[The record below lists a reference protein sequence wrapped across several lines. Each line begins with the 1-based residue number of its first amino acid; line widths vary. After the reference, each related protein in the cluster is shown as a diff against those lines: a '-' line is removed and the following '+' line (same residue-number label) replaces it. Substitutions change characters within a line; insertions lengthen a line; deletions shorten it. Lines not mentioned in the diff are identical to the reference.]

1 MIWWQHSLP
10 AFLWDCPRTRDVG
23 RLSDGAY
30 LINPNFL
37 AAVHYGCHSIAL
49 CIVSAFY
56 GVNPD
61 IFSASLPFTIPL
73 AGLRQIGL
81 PLPSILLILGYPEN
95 EWIQQRYPSQEA
107 ALLQG
112 NNYCLFARTGMA
124 WLVECIRRCIICGED
139 SLINFGAVFSI
150 SLHDFVEQ
158 AGDFSVPIGMELRR
172 IQVGNFMQYPSLDHE
187 MAHLI
192 RPELT
197 HIAIYRDRFTCALAV
212 LPFRVQNSEGTVSVS
227 PMDQLLASI
236 FRLQSARI
244 IFVHDDNGADESVMA
259 EHDENTISLST
270 SPSSSASSSR
280 ASSVNPSSSS
290 SSPASS
296 SDDSS
301 YFMSSSGNTT
311 PMY

>member
-1 MIWWQHSLP
+1 MNGHMERFRSSEPLYNLATIIGDPGLCLRFFS
-10 AFLWDCPRTRDVG
+10 FLNSVALSSGPRTRDIG
-23 RLSDGAY
+23 RLSDGTY

-49 CIVSAFY
+49 CIVSA
-56 GVNPD
+56 VLR
-61 IFSASLPFTIPL
+61 ASLPFTIPL

-95 EWIQQRYPSQEA
+95 EGIQQRYPSQEA

-172 IQVGNFMQYPSLDHE
+172 IQVGNFMQYPSLDH
-187 MAHLI
+187 
-192 RPELT
+192 
-197 HIAIYRDRFTCALAV
+197 V